1 MTVATVSLRR
11 APTRTQV
18 LRRRR
23 VVAVFLLAFVFAL
36 CISAG
41 QVLAN
46 RGGAPASTPTVRP
59 ATTYVVQPGDT
70 LWAIARRLQ
79 PTGDIR
85 PLVDELARRA
95 GSAAVVAGQRL
106 DLSGLPD

>member
-1 MTVATVSLRR
+1 MTVATVSLYR

-23 VVAVFLLAFVFAL
+23 VVVVFLIAFVFAL
-36 CISAG
+36 CIGAG

-59 ATTYVVQPGDT
+59 AQRHIIQPGET
-70 LWAIARRLQ
+70 LWTLASEHHGGMSQSAYLDRLV
-79 PTGDIR
+79 T
-85 PLVDELARRA
+85 ANN
-95 GSAAVVAGQRL
+95 GSHLEVGQVVM
-106 DLSGLPD
+106 LP

>member
-23 VVAVFLLAFVFAL
+23 VVAVFLIAFVFAL

-70 LWAIARRLQ
+70 LWALAEQFHGPFSRSTYLDRLIDANGGPGLAVGQ
-79 PTGDIR
+79 L
-85 PLVDELARRA
+85 LV
-95 GSAAVVAGQRL
+95 
-106 DLSGLPD
+106 LP